1 MTLGLRFGALL
12 AGVAVLA
19 AACSPTEPES
29 RPTFDE
35 SPCPV
40 DVTAVILE
48 EVSCGH
54 LTVPERRDRPDG
66 SQIRLFVV
74 RIEPPG
80 EPSPDP
86 MIVVGGELG
95 NRDDYG
101 GLAPMAARTHRQ
113 VYLLDQR
120 GSGLSE
126 PNLTCAEVRSRA
138 PTLLGLRQS
147 DPDWRTAF
155 LEGVRECHDRLVAV
169 GVDLGAYNLTESAAD
184 VADLQRALGVDQVNI
199 IGTGTGSRIALE
211 TLRNHS
217 EGIRTAVLDSPDL
230 PGFDDLTR
238 AIERTEDALQAME
251 PACTRAGSCAGS
263 NTDLVGSLRA
273 AVTQLDT
280 HPATVA
286 VDDAGGQPIPM
297 ILDGAV
303 LIRTIRQL
311 MASGGGRNLPE
322 VPQLIAHALAGAPTS
337 ATPPAVL
344 RLASD
349 EGVCFGYVPLCE
361 GRLTHGLYY
370 SLLCHDV
377 VPFADPASPA
387 AADEPDGYTVAY
399 RNHPYVDVCDVW
411 DVGEAAAEITE
422 PVTSDVPVLI
432 EIGAYDPYLRVDE
445 VERGTTGLTHA
456 YAVEVPNH
464 SYNVFGF
471 YECPRNIRRAWLDRP
486 DAAPADTSCLD
497 TEIFDPFAAP

>member
-1 MTLGLRFGALL
+1 MRTRRLATLAVLL
-12 AGVAVLA
+12 ALGTGG
-19 AACSPTEPES
+19 CSGREPAS
-29 RPTFDE
+29 HSPFTE
-35 SPCPV
+35 SPCPS

-48 EVSCGH
+48 EVSCGY
-54 LTVPERRDRPDG
+54 LTVPERRNRPDG
-66 SQIRLFVV
+66 SEIRLFVV

-80 EPSPDP
+80 ESSPDP

-95 NRDDYG
+95 NRHDYG

-138 PTLLGLRQS
+138 STLLGLRQS

-184 VADLQRALGVDQVNI
+184 VADLRRALGVDQVNI

-211 TLRNHS
+211 TLRNHPD
-217 EGIRTAVLDSPDL
+217 GIRTAVLDSPDL

-251 PACTRAGSCAGS
+251 PACTRAGACAAS

-280 HPATVA
+280 HPATVD
-286 VDDAGGQPIPM
+286 VDDAGGQPIPVM
-297 ILDGAV
+297 LDGAV
-303 LIRTIRQL
+303 LVRTVRQL

-322 VPQLIAHALAGAPTS
+322 VPQLIAHALSGAPIS

-377 VPFADPASPA
+377 VPFADPESPA
-387 AADEPDGYTVAY
+387 AADEPDGYIVAY

-411 DVGEAAAEITE
+411 DVGEAADEITE
-422 PVTSDVPVLI
+422 PVISDVPVLI
-432 EIGAYDPYLRVDE
+432 EIGAYDPYIRVEE
-445 VERGTTGLTHA
+445 VERGTTGLTHS

-497 TEIFDPFAAP
+497 TEIFDPFASR

>member
-1 MTLGLRFGALL
+1 MRGRVLPTLAVLLTLGT
-12 AGVAVLA
+12 AG
-19 AACSPTEPES
+19 CSGSEPAS
-29 RPTFDE
+29 RSPFSE
-35 SPCPV
+35 SPCPS

-48 EVSCGH
+48 EVSCGY
-54 LTVPERRDRPDG
+54 LTVPERRDQPDG

-80 EPSPDP
+80 EPGPDP

-95 NRDDYG
+95 NRHDYG
-101 GLAPMAARTHRQ
+101 GLAPMAARTHRP
-113 VYLLDQR
+113 VFLLDQR
-120 GSGLSE
+120 GTGLSE
-126 PNLTCAEVRSRA
+126 PNLTCVEVQSRA
-138 PTLLGLRQS
+138 RTLLGMRQS
-147 DPDWRTAF
+147 DPAWRTAF
-155 LEGVRECHDRLVAV
+155 LEGVRECHDRLVAD

-184 VADLQRALGVDQVNI
+184 VADLQRALGVDEVNL

-211 TLRNHS
+211 TLRTHPD
-217 EGIRTAVLDSPDL
+217 GIRTAVLDSPDL
-230 PGFDDLTR
+230 PGLDDLTR

-251 PACTRAGSCAGS
+251 PACARAGACAGS
-263 NTDLVGSLRA
+263 NVDLVGSLRA

-280 HPATVA
+280 HPVTVD
-286 VDDAGGQPIPM
+286 VEDSGGQSIRV
-297 ILDGAV
+297 ILDGTLLV
-303 LIRTIRQL
+303 RTLRQV
-311 MASGGGRNLPE
+311 MASSGGRNLPE
-322 VPQLIAHALAGAPTS
+322 VPQLIAHALSGVPIS

-377 VPFADPASPA
+377 VPFADLASA
-387 AADEPDGYTVAY
+387 AAAGEPDGYSVAY

-411 DVGEAAAEITE
+411 DVGEAAAEIAE

-432 EIGAYDPYLRVDE
+432 EIGAYDPYVRLEE
-445 VERGTTGLTHA
+445 VQRGTSSLTHA

-471 YECPRNIRRAWLDRP
+471 YECPRNIRRAWLDSP
-486 DAAPADTSCLD
+486 DAAPADTRCLA
-497 TEIFDPFAAP
+497 TEIFDPFS